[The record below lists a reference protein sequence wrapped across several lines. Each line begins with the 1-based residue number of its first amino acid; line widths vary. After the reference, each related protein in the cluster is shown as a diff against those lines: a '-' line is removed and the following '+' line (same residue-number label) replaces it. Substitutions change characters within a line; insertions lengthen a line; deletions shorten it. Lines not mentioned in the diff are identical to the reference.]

1 MTSQTLLI
9 SLSIAGASGV
19 FFKSLIV
26 GTCGGIATS
35 GVGLPDLDLE
45 LEAFLPSRFFCLSC
59 SCCDSF
65 DDALPLL
72 MTMMMMVVEVM
83 IKIMG
88 NPIFW

>member
-1 MTSQTLLI
+1 M
-9 SLSIAGASGV
+9 
-19 FFKSLIV
+19 

-35 GVGLPDLDLE
+35 GGGLPDLGLE

-59 SCCDSF
+59 RCCDSF

-72 MTMMMMVVEVM
+72 MTMMMMVVVEVM

-88 NPIFW
+88 NPYLLVGGHHQHDGGGSVL